1 MLKTKNSKMGKAIIF
16 LRSKTAGI
24 IGMALMFL
32 ILMLLVSAIR
42 KQQEEIFSYKGYI
55 KGQATEI
62 KAWKDEKQRW
72 HTQTEITE
80 LRNAQA
86 LKLIARYDKD
96 FSDLHKNVSSLKK
109 NLSNLQYASI
119 VGMESHYDNRGVPI
133 KDTLIVLNKDTT
145 KAYVV
150 NIQDSSGWYSIT
162 ALAIRDQLLN
172 VNINTRDSLTTVLT
186 YKRKWFLG
194 RKRYYQEIVSHNP
207 HSRIVYSKSILLR
220 K

>member
-1 MLKTKNSKMGKAIIF
+1 MGNVVFYLKNK
-16 LRSKTAGI
+16 LVGI
-24 IGMALMFL
+24 IGVILMFL

-42 KQQEEIFSYKGYI
+42 KQQKEISSYKGYI
-55 KGQATEI
+55 KSQATEI

-72 HTQTEITE
+72 HTQTEITQ

-86 LKLIARYDKD
+86 LRLIARYDKD

-119 VGMESHYDNRGVPI
+119 VGMKSNYVNRGVPI
-133 KDTLIVLNKDTT
+133 RDTLIVLNKDTAN
-145 KAYVV
+145 AYVV
-150 NIQDSSGWYSIT
+150 NIQDSAGWYSIS

-207 HSRIVYSKSILLR
+207 HSKVVYSKSVLIH